1 MNYKIKLMLCCSVQT
16 FPRNE
21 DDLDQDFTVIHNY
34 KRRRRNIRSGTI
46 IIDFKTR
53 KLLIIQSYNKLW
65 GLPKGHVEEN
75 ETTQD
80 CAIRETFEETGIQ
93 IDKSHLLKTYSIYNG
108 DGIYYIVDGS
118 NLEYNTKEI
127 QGTQEITGIGWVC
140 LKCLKQ
146 LINSNQISINCHLRT
161 LLPMISNELL
171 EVPNKYN
178 SKPVKIIPDETLAIF

>member
-1 MNYKIKLMLCCSVQT
+1 MLCCSVQT

-118 NLEYNTKEI
+118 NLEYNMKEI
-127 QGTQEITGIGWVC
+127 QGTPEITGIGWVC

-146 LINSNQISINCHLRT
+146 FINSNQISINCHLRT